1 MTIQQTMTQ
10 NIEYEIVQENDYNS
24 FNVDEMRCAFFPRP
38 LHCHPEYEITLI
50 KEGEGFCF
58 AGDGITL
65 MRPMHIYFFGTNLP
79 HFFKSDNSYYL
90 PTNRESCHS
99 IFTQF
104 KEEVLPAGYK
114 HMPGCKNIRALL
126 KSGMEGME
134 WDISHH
140 PRICQLVQDML
151 GRKGFEKLQALYE
164 LLNELGKR
172 VGEGKAISSEHYM
185 HLNRA
190 EEPVYCKIVS
200 YVSLHFQEDITLE
213 QIAAFAG
220 MNASS
225 ICRYFKRKTGGSIF
239 DLILKLR
246 IAYTKRQL
254 SSTKTP
260 VSTIA
265 YDAGFNNLANFN
277 VQFKKLTGYTPSQYR
292 MLFF

>member
-151 GRKGFEKLQALYE
+151 GRKGFEKLQARVPLKEMSNYSTSLSSITGGRASFTMRFSSYE
-164 LLNELGKR
+164 LVPSDVQEKLL
-172 VGEGKAISSEHYM
+172 KAYEANQSE
-185 HLNRA
+185 
-190 EEPVYCKIVS
+190 
-200 YVSLHFQEDITLE
+200 D
-213 QIAAFAG
+213 
-220 MNASS
+220 
-225 ICRYFKRKTGGSIF
+225 
-239 DLILKLR
+239 
-246 IAYTKRQL
+246 
-254 SSTKTP
+254 
-260 VSTIA
+260 
-265 YDAGFNNLANFN
+265 
-277 VQFKKLTGYTPSQYR
+277 
-292 MLFF
+292 